1 MGFLHS
7 FSIKNI
13 FYDKMG
19 LRLFYVHM
27 TIYRLINY
35 LTGFFLF
42 LKILLTEGRPR
53 KIAKLKKK
61 LSNFIYLK
69 CDMIN
74 LIQTYLMF
82 YRNFEILLFVFYQ
95 QCVYSLLSP
104 PNQITRMLR
113 LCRSQAE
120 AFQIF
125 CNNLRVILDI
135 NRQQI

>member
-19 LRLFYVHM
+19 LSLFYVHM

-61 LSNFIYLK
+61 TI
-69 CDMIN
+69 
-74 LIQTYLMF
+74 
-82 YRNFEILLFVFYQ
+82 
-95 QCVYSLLSP
+95 
-104 PNQITRMLR
+104 
-113 LCRSQAE
+113 
-120 AFQIF
+120 
-125 CNNLRVILDI
+125 
-135 NRQQI
+135 